1 MSLNRDISRHLH
13 NSNSIMNNV
22 YKGFLLDILRWF
34 KDRSI
39 HSGSHFL
46 FIVKYRVRLFLLS
59 FFLFFVSMPAWSLD
73 VSSMTL
79 SNMSIAFN
87 SSDSSNIT
95 DSRVCGN
102 NSGNCSRYAN
112 KIRMEVS
119 YDNGRTR
126 VYEGYLPSGTS
137 VPWEAACDL
146 YLCPKLRAYAMNVL
160 SNRRLSLTSSGA
172 SENGNITGIYA
183 IVGFERRG
191 VFNVLRGHAEL
202 TWYWRRSELSLPITS
217 CSFSIGTAN
226 FGIIRIAPSYGQQVG
241 VSISGSCNQTALV
254 RANIGNALVSGS
266 GAVFRVR
273 TASGNNIGTVQC
285 YASSRC
291 SIDFSVVLESYQGMG
306 GSIRLS
312 APVILLYD

>member
-1 MSLNRDISRHLH
+1 MNLNRDISRHLH
-13 NSNSIMNNV
+13 NSNWIMNNI
-22 YKGFLLDILRWF
+22 FRDSLLAMYLWF
-34 KDRSI
+34 KASSI
-39 HSGSHFL
+39 LNHSRLSST
-46 FIVKYRVRLFLLS
+46 IKYWVRLFFLP
-59 FFLFFVSMPAWSLD
+59 FFLFAVSMPTWALD
-73 VSSMTL
+73 VSTMTL
-79 SNMSIAFN
+79 SNMSIVFN
-87 SSDSSNIT
+87 SSDSNNIT

-112 KIRMEVS
+112 KVRMEVS

-146 YLCPKLRAYAMNVL
+146 YLCPKLRAYAMSVL
-160 SNRRLSLTSSGA
+160 SNRRLSLTASGA
-172 SENGNITGIYA
+172 SENGNITGIQA

-202 TWYWRRSELSLPITS
+202 SWYWRRSELSLPITS
-217 CSFSIGTAN
+217 CSFNIGAAN
-226 FGIIRIAPSYGQQVG
+226 FGTIRISPSYGQQVG
-241 VSISGSCNQTALV
+241 VSISGSCNQTAVV

-273 TASGNNIGTVQC
+273 TASGNNIGSVQC

-291 SIDFSVVLESYQGMG
+291 SIDFAVALESYQGSG
-306 GSIRLS
+306 GNIRLS
-312 APVILLYD
+312 APVTLLYD